1 MTRTKLAKRRAI
13 QPDGLHVTVWKGHTL
28 YSHVV
33 AVEGR
38 RLVFVSGQVPFDRDG
53 NIVGPGDM
61 RAQIRQVGE
70 NEAAEDERPTCR
82 VDPHTKDKPSL
93 LGPGADQRSA
103 PPRQGKTSATRGT
116 REPERTRARSVPSDP
131 SQRVS
136 IF

>member
-70 NEAAEDERPTCR
+70 NVKRALEAAGATLADVVKTTTYTTDIVEFFKHADVRA
-82 VDPHTKDKPSL
+82 VY
-93 LGPGADQRSA
+93 LGQAEHG
-103 PPRQGKTSATRGT
+103 
-116 REPERTRARSVPSDP
+116 
-131 SQRVS
+131 
-136 IF
+136 